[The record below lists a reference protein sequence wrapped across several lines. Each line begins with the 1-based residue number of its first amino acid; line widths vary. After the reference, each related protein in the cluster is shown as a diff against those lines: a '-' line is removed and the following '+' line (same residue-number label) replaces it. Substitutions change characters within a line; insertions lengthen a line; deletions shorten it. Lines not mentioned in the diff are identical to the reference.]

1 MEDVI
6 VTNRDPATDGDGEGV
21 ARRHWKQNPEAVR
34 ANILDVARKAFVAH
48 GLTGAKID
56 DIAAGTETS
65 KRMIYYYFGDKEG
78 LYRAVLEDT
87 YARVRAAED
96 RLDLASLHPVE
107 ALRRL
112 AEFTFDHHAENTD
125 FIRLVMVENLHNAA
139 HMEKVEDIAGKNV
152 SAVGLLD
159 EIYQRGCAE
168 GLFRRGLTALELR
181 WHISALAFFN
191 VANRPTFSHL
201 YGDSLF
207 DPKGQQQLRRHIGDM
222 LLRFV
227 MKPGLSVEEAAVRPV
242 TETRA
247 IHPDIYRFRETWDAT
262 WATLPTEGDATTR
275 RLHFESVS
283 RSLRLPSPEGVETD
297 EEHWI
302 DTESGPV
309 RVRLFRPP
317 DPEPLPAVVYLHG
330 GAWRQG
336 SPETHWNIT
345 SRMAAWSGHLVISV
359 DYALAPEAAYP
370 AALHQIPAVLT
381 WARDHASMLG
391 IDPERLSIAGD
402 GAGGNLAA
410 AVALMCRDAGLPL
423 AAQLLIYP
431 ICDFDTS
438 RPSCSEYAEGPLWT
452 LAQLLSAHAGY
463 CPDVTLRLS
472 DPLVAPLLASS
483 HEGLPPCY
491 LALAEH
497 DPMRDSGAAYGEALR
512 AAGVPVQVDPGVGLV
527 RDYLQAIGFGTAAED
542 RLREMSAWLKEEVAA
557 R

>member
-1 MEDVI
+1 MEDSILTKRV
-6 VTNRDPATDGDGEGV
+6 PASEGNDGNGA
-21 ARRHWKQNPEAVR
+21 ARRNWKQNPEAVR
-34 ANILDVARKAFVAH
+34 ANILEVARKAFVTH
-48 GLTGAKID
+48 GLNGAKID
-56 DIAAGTETS
+56 DIASGTETS

-87 YARVRAAED
+87 YSRVRIAED
-96 RLDLASLHPVE
+96 ALDLASLHPVE

-112 AEFTFDHHAENTD
+112 AEFTFDHHSTNTD
-125 FIRLVMVENLHNAA
+125 FVRLVMVENLHNAA
-139 HMEKVEDIAGKNV
+139 HMSKVEDIAGKNASGV
-152 SAVGLLD
+152 DLLD

-191 VANRPTFSHL
+191 VANRATFSRL
-201 YGDSLF
+201 YGEALF
-207 DPKGQQQLRRHIGDM
+207 DPKGQQQLRRHVGDM

-227 MKPGLSVEEAAVRPV
+227 MKPGLSVEEAAARPA
-242 TETRA
+242 TETRS

-262 WATLPTEGDATTR
+262 WASLPTEGDAATR

-317 DPEPLPAVVYLHG
+317 DAEPLPAMVYLHG

-345 SRMAAWSGHLVISV
+345 SRLCAWSGHLVISM
-359 DYALAPEAAYP
+359 DYALAPEQPYP
-370 AALHQIPAVLT
+370 AALRQVPAVLA
-381 WARDHASMLG
+381 WARSHAEQLG
-391 IDPERLSIAGD
+391 LDPARISLGGD

-410 AVALMCRDAGLPL
+410 AAALMCRDAGIDI

-431 ICDFDTS
+431 ICDFDTT
-438 RPSCSEYAEGPLWT
+438 RPSCAEYSEGPLWT
-452 LAQLLSAHAGY
+452 LAQLLQAHTRY
-463 CPDVTLRLS
+463 SPDVTLRLS
-472 DPLVAPLLASS
+472 DPLLAPLLADS
-483 HEGLPPCY
+483 HAGLPPAY
-491 LALAEH
+491 VALAEH
-497 DPMRDSGAAYGEALR
+497 DPLRDSGVAYAEALE
-512 AAGVPVQVDPGVGLV
+512 AAQVPVQVDGGVGLV
-527 RDYLQAIGFGTAAED
+527 RDYLQAIGFGSAAEE
-542 RLREMSAWLKEEVAA
+542 RLRDMSLWLKATVG
-557 R
+557 

>member
-1 MEDVI
+1 M
-6 VTNRDPATDGDGEGV
+6 TNSDSESSGNGA

-34 ANILDVARKAFVAH
+34 ANILEVARRAFVTH

-78 LYRAVLEDT
+78 LYRAVMEDA

-96 RLDLASLHPVE
+96 ELELASLHPVE

-112 AEFTFDHHAENTD
+112 AEFTFDHHAEHAD
-125 FIRLVMVENLHNAA
+125 FVRLVMVENLHNAR
-139 HMEKVEDIAGKNV
+139 HMEKAGDLSGQNI
-152 SAVGLLD
+152 SAIRLLD
-159 EIYQRGCAE
+159 AIYQRGCAE
-168 GLFRRGLTALELR
+168 GLFRRGLSALELH
-181 WHISALAFFN
+181 WHISALAIFN
-191 VANRPTFSHL
+191 VANRATFSSL
-201 YGDSLF
+201 FGDSLF
-207 DPKGQQQLRRHIGDM
+207 EPKGQQQLRRHVGDM

-227 MKPGLSVEEAAVRPV
+227 MRPGLSVEEASVRPIA
-242 TETRA
+242 ETRA

-262 WATLPTEGDATTR
+262 WATLPTEGDAATR

-302 DTESGPV
+302 DTDCGPV

-317 DPEPLPAVVYLHG
+317 GTEPLPALIYLHG

-345 SRMAAWSGHLVISV
+345 SRLAAWSGHLVISV
-359 DYALAPEAAYP
+359 DYALAPEHPYP
-370 AALHQIPAVLT
+370 EALQQMPAVIA
-381 WARDHASMLG
+381 WAREQAATLG
-391 IDPERLSIAGD
+391 LDPARLSIGGD

-410 AVALMCRDAGLPL
+410 AATLICRDAGVPL

-431 ICDFDTS
+431 VCDFDTS
-438 RPSCSEYAEGPLWT
+438 RPSCSEYSEGPLWT
-452 LAQLLSAHAGY
+452 LAQLLSAHAQY
-463 CPDVTLRLS
+463 CPDMTLRER
-472 DPLVAPLLASS
+472 DPLVAPLLAADHS
-483 HEGLPPCY
+483 GLPRAY

-497 DPMRDSGAAYGEALR
+497 DPLRDSGLAYAGALE
-512 AAGVPVQVDPGVGLV
+512 AAGVPAEVDPGKGLV
-527 RDYLQAIGFGTAAED
+527 RDYLHAIGFGSAAED
-542 RLREMSAWLKEEVAA
+542 RLRDMSAWLKRTVG
-557 R
+557 